1 MTGEQPINQI
11 LTCEEP
17 INRFDKIYLIN
28 QYGTESY
35 LARKGYSTCSGKFA
49 IETNKKASGDSL
61 WEIRSANEPNVGGPI
76 KYEDKIQLI
85 NIAGTK
91 SYLDTCGGSKGIYGV
106 QTSTSP
112 NRDSGSGTWEIKA
125 VGDIMAWK
133 RGGLIKSGDKI
144 HLKNRYGRMSYLDTF
159 GGFDGEYG
167 LQTSPNPDRDSG
179 SGTWKIVSE
188 GCFDMMNGDIT
199 CALKYRATRPD
210 SA

>member
-1 MTGEQPINQI
+1 M
-11 LTCEEP
+11 
-17 INRFDKIYLIN
+17 
-28 QYGTESY
+28 
-35 LARKGYSTCSGKFA
+35 ARNGHSTCHSTSKFA
-49 IETNKKASGDSL
+49 IETNKKASRDAL

-91 SYLDTCGGSKGIYGV
+91 SYLDTCGGSRSSGIYGV

-112 NRDSGSGTWEIKA
+112 NRDGESGTWEIKA

-159 GGFDGEYG
+159 GGFNGEYG
-167 LQTSPNPDRDSG
+167 VQTSPNPDRDSG

-188 GCFDMMNGDIT
+188 GCFDMMNGDIP
-199 CALKYRATRPD
+199 CALNY
-210 SA
+210 